1 MKIKF
6 LINNAN
12 DSSEFSSV
20 TFLYTTTN
28 KRLVPYIYTVSR
40 ARNSITNNVIVP
52 YQYVAKVR
60 RNTMNDFGEF
70 VIRTSRLDMNSG
82 NRSKL
87 DPILDELSRQLKM
100 YLFASKSSD
109 NSNTPFTSIL
119 SRKYRDGTTSIYFSR
134 TVYGTFTLNNV
145 PTSKKDLLT
154 NLSKI
159 IIRATICDTSEVL
172 ESYIDKVINYPSNV
186 LYALENRTPY
196 DFYYEGVRQ
205 KVRINTKLIGDK
217 EVALEISDGVWGVLS
232 VKDMNVFI
240 NTFKN
245 QSARSK
251 KWNRI
256 TPRRLWLELIGTECS
271 EAQLKLM
278 IAWLMQNR
286 TQDMVNRRAEELL
299 YSLNDNAKMSYIPN
313 MCIQTNLSVGFD
325 DQDELSLVEFKYKNA
340 GHKAVIV
347 KGILYDWLL
356 ISKMSNNNLS
366 NRMSNQMVDTY
377 IIGKLLNE
385 GNSVVRFNMFN
396 KESNKM
402 DTIRVNA
409 VSLCIDNLQNNSS
422 LGDQLSTRAYI
433 AMNDKSVMENNM
445 IHTLPKKSY
454 YDDDPTESKRMVRLS
469 DEEFNGL
476 ISSAKVRSKEVS
488 GSE

>member
-12 DSSEFSSV
+12 DSSNLSPVS
-20 TFLYTTTN
+20 FLYTTTN

-60 RNTMNDFGEF
+60 RNTMNHLGEF

-82 NRSKL
+82 NRSKI
-87 DPILDELSRQLKM
+87 DPLLDELSRQLKM
-100 YLFASKSSD
+100 YFFASKSSD
-109 NSNTPFTSIL
+109 NSATPFTSIL
-119 SRKYRDGTTSIYFSR
+119 SRKYKDGITSIYFSR
-134 TVYGTFTLNNV
+134 TVYGTFTLNNR

-159 IIRATICDTSEVL
+159 ILRATVCDTSEVL

-196 DFYYEGVRQ
+196 EFYHEGVRQ
-205 KVRINTKLIGDK
+205 QVRINTKLIGEK

-232 VKDMNVFI
+232 VKDMNVFV

-251 KWNRI
+251 KWNRVS
-256 TPRRLWLELIGTECS
+256 PRRLWLELIGTECS

-286 TQDMVNRRAEELL
+286 TQDMVNKRAEELL
-299 YSLNDNAKMSYIPN
+299 YSLNNNAKMSYIPN
-313 MCIQTNLSVGFD
+313 MCIHTNLSVMFD
-325 DQDELSLVEFKYKNA
+325 DQDEMNLSEFNYKHA

-347 KGILYDWLL
+347 KGILYDWLI
-356 ISKMSNNNLS
+356 ISKMTNNNLS
-366 NRMSNQMVDTY
+366 NRISNQMVDTY
-377 IIGKLLNE
+377 IIGKLIGKGSFLL
-385 GNSVVRFNMFN
+385 SFNVFN

-402 DTIRVNA
+402 DTIDVNV

-433 AMNDKSVMENNM
+433 TMNDKSVMENDM

-454 YDDDPTESKRMVRLS
+454 YDSEEPQMVRLS

-476 ISSAKVRSKEVS
+476 ISSAQVRSKEVR